1 MALYGRPKRL
11 NIVDLKAGHPENF
24 GRFVMAL
31 KHLANSDD
39 WYRICGI
46 HGATFKPGDPGVLC
60 PTDLATVTKLGETGE
75 PFYCKH
81 SVYSFIAW
89 HTPYIYQFELLLN
102 RYNKSEN
109 KDYITLPY
117 LDLTRGCSADGVAD
131 NFDFL
136 NEEFITIYHNKKKVT
151 VENPLAHAYFYYHG
165 IKSKTYRCGF
175 FNAKNPVEKAQ
186 VAVVKKQLN
195 NALYAGSYEQFSS
208 MPVVHSKSGTVSL
221 YVPLE
226 TPHNQLH
233 DIIGGQG
240 GVMSDVS
247 ISAFDPVFWL
257 HHCNMDRH
265 YYTWMY
271 NNTEGFDVGLVDM
284 KGKMTKATAG
294 LSCAPF
300 SDKYVYASDP
310 FGYNWGWKNDTLE
323 FTKVGNVLDFRRF
336 PYTYDLIVPGP
347 FVPTTAFVELIDI
360 PIPRESMRI
369 KAYLHLRSE
378 PLDRVRHFA
387 GVAVWF
393 GVNRQTTSCNRCAV
407 TRTNIKIDISD
418 YASECGLTR
427 YNIEDYELILDG
439 EGSLIAGAF
448 GYKTYSLAE
457 LVGDGS
463 FAVVVV

>member
-1 MALYGRPKRL
+1 MALYGRHKRL
-11 NIVDLKAGHPENF
+11 NIVDLKEGHPENF
-24 GRFVMAL
+24 GRFIMAL
-31 KHLANSDD
+31 KNLVDSDD

-46 HGATFKPGDPGVLC
+46 HGATFKPGDAGVLC
-60 PTDLATVTKLGETGE
+60 PTDVATVTKLGETGE

-102 RYNKSEN
+102 KYNKSDN
-109 KDYITLPY
+109 STYITLPY
-117 LDLTRGCSADGVAD
+117 LDLTRGAD

-136 NEEFITIYHNKKKVT
+136 NKETITIYYNKKKIT
-151 VENPLAHAYFYYHG
+151 VENPLAHAYFYFHG

-175 FNAKNPVEKAQ
+175 FTPHTIVQKAQ
-186 VAVVKKQLN
+186 INVVKKQLN
-195 NALYAGSYEQFSS
+195 NALYAKSYEQFSS
-208 MPVVHSKSGTVSL
+208 MPVSKVKTGNVSL

-271 NNTEGFDVGLVDM
+271 NNTNGFTAELA
-284 KGKMTKATAG
+284 KEKITKATAS

-300 SDKYVYASDP
+300 SDKYVYSSEVDN
-310 FGYNWGWKNDTLE
+310 YHWGWRNKSLE
-323 FTKVGNVLDFRRF
+323 FLKIKEVLDFKRF

-347 FVPTTAFVELIDI
+347 FIPTTAFVELIDI
-360 PIPRESMRI
+360 PIPRESMTI
-369 KAYLHLRSE
+369 KVYLHLRSE
-378 PLDRVRHFA
+378 PFDRKDFA
-387 GVAVWF
+387 GVTSWF
-393 GVNRQTTSCNRCAV
+393 GVNRLTTACARCEV
-407 TRTNIKIDISD
+407 TRTNIKIDVSE
-418 YASECGLTR
+418 YAA
-427 YNIEDYELILDG
+427 YNKITSSNAGDYELVLEG
-439 EGSLIAGAF
+439 EGSLISSVN
-448 GYKTYSLAE
+448 GYKTYSLQD
-457 LVGDGS
+457 LIGDGS
-463 FAVVVV
+463 FSFVVV